1 MENFPYSTHNARS
14 PGRVSVL
21 PCRKG
26 VDHILIYGH
35 RGGGRCGHLACQAR
49 LTGPHHSGIRVYRLH
64 HLDQRG
70 VPLQASQTYDLLSSA
85 SNALEQLQG
94 FLRQRREAH
103 EPVEN
108 LETFEQEL
116 PRLFVAAE
124 REALSRELARL
135 DLDVPTIEVAGE
147 R

>member
-1 MENFPYSTHNARS
+1 M
-14 PGRVSVL
+14 
-21 PCRKG
+21 
-26 VDHILIYGH
+26 
-35 RGGGRCGHLACQAR
+35 
-49 LTGPHHSGIRVYRLH
+49 
-64 HLDQRG
+64 
-70 VPLQASQTYDLLSSA
+70 QASQTYDLLSSA